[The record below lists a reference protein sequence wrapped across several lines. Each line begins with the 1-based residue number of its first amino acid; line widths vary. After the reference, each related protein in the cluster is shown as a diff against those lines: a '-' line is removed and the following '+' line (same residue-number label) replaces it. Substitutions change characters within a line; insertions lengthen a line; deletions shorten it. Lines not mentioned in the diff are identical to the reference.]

1 MFKFPS
7 LIMFHRISPKSIN
20 PSEFWG
26 FFSSIIR
33 ANGLSIVSVCSYR
46 LGIQTI
52 CQP

>member
-1 MFKFPS
+1 MFRFPC
-7 LIMFHRISPKSIN
+7 LIVFHRTSPRSIN

-26 FFSSIIR
+26 FFSSIIT
-33 ANGLSIVSVCSYR
+33 ADDLSIVSVCSYL

>member
-1 MFKFPS
+1 MFRFPC
-7 LIMFHRISPKSIN
+7 LIVFHRTSLKSIN
-20 PSEFWG
+20 PSELWG

-33 ANGLSIVSVCSYR
+33 ANDLSIVSVCSYR